1 MGSGLLLLLLGR
13 ACGCPRPLGPS
24 PPGSSVQDELG
35 FQFRYPGTGRQET
48 DQPRSTQ
55 GTEQLLSLGVV
66 YEGDTVFALNFY
78 KKPLSE
84 EKIQKLTALSRFNR
98 FKIRKLFNHTE
109 QKTFLTVPITHCK
122 YMSNI

>member
-1 MGSGLLLLLLGR
+1 M
-13 ACGCPRPLGPS
+13 
-24 PPGSSVQDELG
+24 QDELG

-48 DQPRSTQ
+48 DQPQSTQ

-98 FKIRKLFNHTE
+98 FKTLQIHVKYIRFPRGLPFGNPE
-109 QKTFLTVPITHCK
+109 S
-122 YMSNI
+122 SNVI